1 MKNTF
6 RVTPNKEDF
15 VIWERLQFK
24 RSRLIPT
31 LITAFMFIL
40 FSAFYLIAEKN
51 LTLSIATIIAFAVF
65 GAYFLYV
72 YNVGIEKK
80 VEKYLAA
87 DAQYLSPCE
96 ITIDENTVEYRN
108 MPKRN
113 EAGIINVYPYSVI
126 RAIYETE
133 NYFYFYVGFELKI
146 LPKRDIP
153 DQMKQQ
159 VCNYIKQNANY
170 FFIK

>member
-6 RVTPNKEDF
+6 RSTLNKEDF
-15 VIWERLQFK
+15 VVWERLQYK

-31 LITAFMFIL
+31 LITAFMFL
-40 FSAFYLIAEKN
+40 VFSSFYSIAEKN
-51 LTLSIATIIAFAVF
+51 YTLIIATVTAFAVC

-72 YNVGIEKK
+72 YKIGIEKK
-80 VEKYLAA
+80 VERYIAA
-87 DAQYLSPCE
+87 DTQYLSPCE
-96 ITIDENTVEYRN
+96 ITIDENTVEYKN
-108 MPKRN
+108 MPMIN
-113 EAGIINVYPYSVI
+113 EAGIINVYPYTVI

-133 NYFYFYVGFELKI
+133 NYFYFNVGFEVKI

-159 VCNYIKQNANY
+159 VFSQIKKNANY
-170 FFIK
+170 FFVK

>member
-6 RVTPNKEDF
+6 RATLNKEDF

-24 RSRLIPT
+24 RSRLMPT
-31 LITAFMFIL
+31 LITALMFIV
-40 FSAFYLIAEKN
+40 FSAYYLIAEKN
-51 LTLSIATIIAFAVF
+51 FTLIIAMVIAFVVC

-108 MPKRN
+108 MPMMN

-133 NYFYFYVGFELKI
+133 NYFYFNVGFELKI

-153 DQMKQQ
+153 DGMKQQ
-159 VCNYIKQNANY
+159 VFNYIKQNANY

>member
-6 RVTPNKEDF
+6 RVTPNKDDF
-15 VIWERLQFK
+15 VIWEKLQFK

-31 LITAFMFIL
+31 LITAFMFIA
-40 FSAFYLIAEKN
+40 FFAFYLIAEKN
-51 LTLSIATIIAFAVF
+51 SSLIIAAVIAF
-65 GAYFLYV
+65 VVCGAYFLYV

-80 VEKYLAA
+80 VERYLAA

-108 MPKRN
+108 IPMMN

-133 NYFYFYVGFELKI
+133 NYFYFNVGFELKI

-159 VCNYIKQNANY
+159 VFNQIKKNANY
-170 FFIK
+170 FYIK